1 MSKDIYNNMCICMYY
16 ILLYKWHLYAQWSL
30 PVIFCIY
37 MTSQTSTTMDRV
49 HIKVQN
55 MHFFGGRVHMFYDRC
70 ICYIPVHAT
79 ACSGLPEL
87 CLGVNWRSAE
97 EIFALL
103 PAIQFSVL
111 SLQNIALC
119 SKLQ

>member
-1 MSKDIYNNMCICMYY
+1 MYICIYY

-37 MTSQTSTTMDRV
+37 MTSTSQTSTILDRV

-55 MHFFGGRVHMFYDRC
+55 MHFFGGGVHMFYGRC

-87 CLGVNWRSAE
+87 CLGVDWRSAE